1 MRYNRKLQAYE
12 AKWPNGTTEY
22 FGRDLII
29 VDHCKGPLMVEP
41 NANKKAVKVAKV
53 KHSNLTFRTR
63 DAELMILRA
72 FYDTLKELRTDAAK
86 QEALVSLLKEHPW
99 VQVYIRA
106 ALDPN
111 RKYRL
116 QSVHLKKLK
125 NYKPAKTNDSIF
137 VVLTGLQF
145 NKYEPIEAVRK
156 WHDVL
161 DGLQPEGHKIA
172 NMILDKQFCGFSRKE
187 CNQAMKAAGILI
199 LIPKRHEDEQG

>member
-1 MRYNRKLQAYE
+1 MRHSKKLNAYY

-22 FGRDLII
+22 FGRDLIV
-29 VDHCKGPLMVEP
+29 VDYCKGPLMVEP
-41 NANKKAVKVAKV
+41 NANKKAVKAAKV

-72 FYDTLKELRTDAAK
+72 FYDSLQHVKLSDAARIA
-86 QEALVSLLKEHPW
+86 ALVSFLKEHPW
-99 VQVYIRA
+99 AQTYIRA

-111 RKYRL
+111 RIYRL

-125 NYKPAKTNDSIF
+125 KHKPNETHDSIF

-145 NKYEPIEAVRK
+145 NKYEPMEAVRK
-156 WHDVL
+156 WRDVL

-187 CNQAMKAAGILI
+187 CNEAMKATGIRI
-199 LIPKRHEDEQG
+199 LVPRRHDE